1 MTNDDVSWTGY
12 GYHYGE
18 SFGGTNVAIPD
29 NPIPEN
35 PEETNMNVLE
45 LNDHL
50 VITMESQML
59 GTEQEGEENLYV
71 HILPDD
77 SLTLVQQGDD
87 VTAEAVAITAKGID
101 LLRRVLA
108 TLPGTDINEPV
119 ETEPTE

>member
-18 SFGGTNVAIPD
+18 SFGGTNVVIPE
-29 NPIPEN
+29 NPNPEN

-45 LNDHL
+45 LNDYL

-59 GTEQEGEENLYV
+59 GTEQEGEDNLYV
-71 HILPDD
+71 HIHPDNTLI
-77 SLTLVQQGDD
+77 LTQQGNDG
-87 VTAEAVAITAKGID
+87 VAEAVAITAKGID

-108 TLPGTDINEPV
+108 TLPEVNINESV